1 MPYNREEASHTS
13 FVQRIVGKAKGE
25 YLKSIEKTLTDFY
38 NNKKQAGVPFN
49 KPAVINEPPTDV
61 NDKYIL
67 YQDLNTLEYLQSID
81 FDAGVCNM
89 IVSAPHERKL
99 ANPIRAQQVINTRF
113 EQADQILTAEDME
126 AILAQKEEGWGKD
139 TDDIVEN
146 KDFG

>member
-1 MPYNREEASHTS
+1 
-13 FVQRIVGKAKGE
+13 
-25 YLKSIEKTLTDFY
+25 
-38 NNKKQAGVPFN
+38 
-49 KPAVINEPPTDV
+49 
-61 NDKYIL
+61 
-67 YQDLNTLEYLQSID
+67 
-81 FDAGVCNM
+81 M